1 MIMLVIHN
9 RKVII
14 PFLHRFREIG
24 DIENLNNFSQ
34 IIPSLSARISIGR
47 IVAKNRDVNMF
58 N

>member
-1 MIMLVIHN
+1 MLVIHN
-9 RKVII
+9 RKVI
-14 PFLHRFREIG
+14 PFLYRFREMD

-34 IIPSLSARISIGR
+34 IIPSSSARVLIGR

>member
-1 MIMLVIHN
+1 MITLVIHN
-9 RKVII
+9 RKAI
-14 PFLHRFREIG
+14 PFLYRFREID
-24 DIENLNNFSQ
+24 DIEHLNNFSQ

>member
-1 MIMLVIHN
+1 MLVIHN
-9 RKVII
+9 RKVI
-14 PFLHRFREIG
+14 PFLYRFREMD

-34 IIPSLSARISIGR
+34 IIPSSSARVSIGR

>member
-1 MIMLVIHN
+1 MLVIHN

-14 PFLHRFREIG
+14 PFLHRFKEIG